1 MSEENSGIKHVERVP
16 EAQIQ
21 TKHTLSIVWVVP
33 IIALLIGGWMAIK
46 AWTEKG
52 PEITITFESAEGLE
66 ANKTKIKFKD
76 VEMGTVTEIR
86 LKEDLSGVIVTAV
99 MARNAE
105 DYLTEQSQ
113 FWVVRA
119 RVAAGEVSGLG
130 TLFSGAYIGCI
141 PSKEGN
147 PARDF
152 VGFEKPPVVTT
163 GLPGRHFIL
172 AAETLGSL
180 DIGSP
185 VYYRGIKVGQV
196 IGYDFDADAESVN
209 IRVFVSAPY
218 HEKVM
223 HNSRFWNA
231 SGIDVTLDTEGVRI
245 DSQSMVSIML
255 GGLAFD
261 LPKYFESGPQ
271 AQEGRVFKL
280 YANHEDIKEK
290 TYTVK
295 HYYLMYFD
303 QSVRG
308 LSPGAPVEIRG
319 IKLGEVL
326 DVKLEVNSDDLSFR
340 IATLVM
346 IEPER
351 IDTRIVNH
359 VVTTGEEN
367 IPDETESHDYVKKLV
382 AKGLRAQLKTGNLL
396 TGQLY
401 VDLDFFPDAPPAG
414 LVAANGYPVFP
425 TIPAQFEQIVQRVD
439 SLLKKFEKVP
449 FEMIGKQLHDALA
462 ALTLTLEEVKSL
474 SGSASKETLPRINA
488 SLDDL
493 QSTLQGIDVTIGKD
507 SALSYNAQVLTDELS
522 FAIRSLRS
530 LLDTLERDPQAL
542 IFGKKGD
549 TQ

>member
-1 MSEENSGIKHVERVP
+1 MSDENSGIKHVERVP
-16 EAQIQ
+16 EAQVH
-21 TKHTLSIVWVVP
+21 TGHTLSIVWVVP
-33 IIALLIGGWMAIK
+33 IIALLIGGWLAFK
-46 AWTEKG
+46 AWSEKG

-76 VEMGTVTEIR
+76 VEIGTVTEIK
-86 LKEDLSGVIVTAV
+86 LMDNLSGVVVTAEMV
-99 MARNAE
+99 RDAE

-130 TLFSGAYIGCI
+130 TLFSGAYIGCY
-141 PSKEGN
+141 PSKKGK
-147 PARDF
+147 PAREF
-152 VGFEKPPVVTT
+152 VGFEKPPVVTA

-172 AAETLGSL
+172 AAESLGSL

-196 IGYDFDADAESVN
+196 ISYDFDADAESVD

-223 HNSRFWNA
+223 QNTRFWNA
-231 SGIDVTLDTEGVRI
+231 SGIDVTLDTEGFRI

-261 LPKYFESGPQ
+261 LPKYFEPGPQ
-271 AQEGRVFKL
+271 AQEDRVFKL

-295 HYYLMYFD
+295 RHYLMYFD

-326 DVKLEVNSDDLSFR
+326 DVKLEVDSDNLSFR

-351 IDTRIVNH
+351 IDTRIEDH
-359 VVTTGEEN
+359 VASTGEEN
-367 IPDETESHDYVKKLV
+367 IPDEAESHDYVEKLV
-382 AKGLRAQLKTGNLL
+382 AKGMRAQLKTGNLL
-396 TGQLY
+396 TGQLF
-401 VDLDFFPDAPPAG
+401 VDLDFFSDAPPAE
-414 LVAANGYPVFP
+414 LVAANGYLVFP
-425 TIPAQFEQIVQRVD
+425 TIPAPFEQIVQRVD
-439 SLLKKFEKVP
+439 NLLKKFEKVP
-449 FEMIGKQLHDALA
+449 FEMIGKQLHEAIA
-462 ALTLTLEEVKSL
+462 ALTLTLEEIKAL
-474 SGSASKETLPRINA
+474 SGNANKETLPRINA
-488 SLDDL
+488 SLVDL
-493 QSTLQGIDVTIGKD
+493 QSTLQGIDATIGKD

-530 LLDTLERDPQAL
+530 LLDTLERDPQSL